1 MAGDIAEL
9 RDRYRRDGFAI
20 ARGLFDA
27 ALLSEVA
34 GELERVVAEA
44 AVAGEHVQVYFD
56 AEAPG
61 SPVRCLFRIEE
72 QSELLRDLLGSPLL
86 LDVVRPLL
94 EDEPVADGIQYIDK
108 PPHATYRFPYHQDN
122 AYQFYD
128 PPRSLAAT
136 LALDA
141 QGQDSGPISLLRG
154 SHALPILPHEP
165 SGVLGAS
172 RGLVDPPDTARYPE
186 VAATVEAG
194 DVLVHHTNVIHRT
207 GPNLTGSHRRNLGFT
222 YHGAGAAQDTEANA
236 ASVRMVERYNRSHR
250 PR

>member
-1 MAGDIAEL
+1 MVDNIAEL
-9 RDRYRRDGFAI
+9 TARYRSDGFAV

-27 ALLSEVA
+27 SLLREVTA
-34 GELERVVAEA
+34 EVERVVAEA
-44 AVAGEHVQVYFD
+44 AAAGEHGQVYFD

-61 SPVRCLFRIEE
+61 APVRCVFRIEE
-72 QSELLRDLLGSPLL
+72 QSELLRNLLGSSLL
-86 LDVVRPLL
+86 LDLVRTLL

-108 PPHATYRFPYHQDN
+108 PPYATYRFPYHQDN
-122 AYQFYD
+122 AYQFYH

-141 QGQDSGPISLLRG
+141 QGEGSGPLSFLRG
-154 SHALPILPHEP
+154 SHTLPILPHEP

-186 VAATVEAG
+186 VAATMEAG

-222 YHGAGAAQDTEANA
+222 YHGAGSVQDAEANA
-236 ASVRMVERYNRSHR
+236 EFARQLERFQRSR
-250 PR
+250 